1 LADTDARALMGL
13 MPKVDNHGELMAQPV
28 AKGIFDFVY

>member
-1 LADTDARALMGL
+1 L